1 MHIRVS
7 WLDWCSVELLTL
19 SINDSRKV
27 VSTSRRFYYK
37 MGGGEENFARL
48 IIKRMNQS
56 TNLIYDDA
64 QQPTDRISIF
74 IASSILISWWAYNN
88 LRLKNKR
95 PNVSLCCFLRNVELV
110 EDRQR
115 WSDAS
120 ERRSIPNC
128 DWNKWRWDVQ
138 RSTNSWDAI
147 DPFSSR
153 NDVPSGSNAN
163 WWQLEMD
170 LMIAF
175 APFDLPPIYNYI
187 TFN

>member
-1 MHIRVS
+1 M
-7 WLDWCSVELLTL
+7 
-19 SINDSRKV
+19 
-27 VSTSRRFYYK
+27 
-37 MGGGEENFARL
+37 
-48 IIKRMNQS
+48 
-56 TNLIYDDA
+56 
-64 QQPTDRISIF
+64 
-74 IASSILISWWAYNN
+74 
-88 LRLKNKR
+88 
-95 PNVSLCCFLRNVELV
+95 SLCCFLRNVELV

-175 APFDLPPIYNYI
+175 APFDLPPIYYI
-187 TFN
+187 TLINTCKYLCSNSDLPLMGANIIIITGWCKSNHDSRTGMMIIIISWNVLILPFDGWVAKRVWSDDCRCWAWWTVMCN